1 MFFGARSN
9 YGCTWKQN
17 QAIAMAGSRI
27 QSQGYKKKANAR
39 GLFLEETEEQ
49 VKVSTQ
55 TKPGGPCPVC
65 AFASSEVV

>member
-39 GLFLEETEEQ
+39 GLF
-49 VKVSTQ
+49 
-55 TKPGGPCPVC
+55 
-65 AFASSEVV
+65 